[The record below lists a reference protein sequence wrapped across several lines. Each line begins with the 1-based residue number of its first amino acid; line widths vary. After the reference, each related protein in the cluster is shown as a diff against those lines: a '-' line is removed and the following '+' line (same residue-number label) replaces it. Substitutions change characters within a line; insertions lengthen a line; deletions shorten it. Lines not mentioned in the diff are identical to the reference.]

1 MIPVCEPTLQGN
13 ELKYVTDTIK
23 TGWIYSAGSYL
34 QKFEEKFAEYCTVKH
49 GVSCCNGTV
58 AIHLAIEALGIG
70 PGDEIIIPTF
80 TMAASCN
87 GVIYAGAKPVLVDS
101 ELDTWNID
109 IDKIEEKITPRTKAI
124 MVVHTY
130 GHPVDMDKVKR
141 IADKHN
147 LYVIEDAAEAHGAEY
162 KGRKT
167 GSLSDIATFSFY
179 ANKIVTCFPPETKI
193 LIEPPKSGKGLSRMK
208 KISELKVGDSVLTYN
223 LKTAQKEYKK
233 VTKTFK
239 RDYNGNLLEISFS
252 NHNHFQTTPNHPV
265 YVLSKGWVRADQLSL
280 GDEVIQYIY
289 RGLAYKEMYTGKNY
303 TEIMGPEVAERKRKE
318 HALIISQRHAEEDS
332 TYAKIDWSQVA
343 AKISLAN
350 RGRKPSKETRKK
362 FSQSQKE
369 RWSALSAEDRSAF
382 SQKMKEIGA
391 DPAIREKKRLSALVL
406 GQDFSYREKVSKGVL
421 RAMEKDS
428 YWEHYLQGM
437 NLKPNRPEQ
446 HLQHFLEQYF
456 PGEFGYNGDCRLKV
470 RIDRLIP
477 DFVHLKGKRK
487 VIDLLGS
494 YWHKPEEYDL
504 RRRRYNNCGYDSLIL
519 WENELKNKEILSE
532 RIKTFI
538 YNPKVKIV
546 KVSQIIKKNYSGKVH
561 NIETVDNHN
570 YFAHG
575 ILVHN
580 CGEGGMVVTNND
592 KWAEEM
598 KKLRNHY
605 FGLPRFIHPKVGYNY
620 RLTNLQAAI
629 GLAQLERI
637 DELVKARRN
646 NAQLYNQLLA
656 GVKGITT
663 PPEAEWAKNVYWMYG
678 VLIQDDFGKTMP
690 QLRERLEQRGVE
702 TRTFFIGMHKQP
714 MYLNSPKPNYP
725 DCAGKYPGSDELER
739 KGFYLPSSSH
749 LTKEQ
754 IEFIVEKIK
763 EVQELR

>member
-13 ELKYVTDTIK
+13 ELKYVTETIQ
-23 TGWIYSAGSYL
+23 TGWISSAGPYL
-34 QKFEEKFAEYCTVKH
+34 QKFEQKFAEYCTVKH

-70 PGDEIIIPTF
+70 PGDEVIIPTF

-87 GVIYAGAKPVLVDS
+87 GVIYSGAKPVLVDS

-109 IDKIEEKITPRTKAI
+109 INKIEEKITPRTKAI

-130 GHPVDMDKVKR
+130 GHPVDMDQVKR

-167 GSLSDIATFSFY
+167 GSLGDIAAFSFY
-179 ANKIVTCFPPETKI
+179 ANKIISCFPPDTKI
-193 LIEPPKSGKGLSRMK
+193 LISPPTGGKGISRMK
-208 KISELKVGDSVLTYN
+208 KISELKVGDLVLTYN

-233 VTKTFK
+233 VTRTFE
-239 RDYNGNLLEISFS
+239 RDYNGDLLELSFS
-252 NHNHFQTTPNHPV
+252 NNNHIQTTPNHPV
-265 YVLSKGWVRADQLSL
+265 YVLNKGWVSADQLNL

-289 RGLAYKEMYTGKNY
+289 RGLAYKELYTGKTY
-303 TEIMGPEVAERKRKE
+303 FEIMDPALAEKKRQQ
-318 HALIISQRHAEEDS
+318 HSLVISQRHAEEDS
-332 TYAKIDWSQVA
+332 SYAKIDWSRVA
-343 AKISLAN
+343 LKIGLAN
-350 RGRKPSKETRKK
+350 KGKK
-362 FSQSQKE
+362 RSDEIRQNLSVSHTK
-369 RWSALSAEDRSAF
+369 RWSALSAEDRCAF
-382 SQKMKEIGA
+382 SQKMKEINA
-391 DPAIREKKRLSALVL
+391 DPVVREKKRLSALAL
-406 GQDFSYREKVSKGVL
+406 GQDPSYRERVSKGVR

-437 NLKPNRPEQ
+437 NLKPNKSEQ
-446 HLQHFLEQYF
+446 HLLRFLEQYF

-477 DFVHLKGKRK
+477 DFVHLKGKCK

-504 RRRRYNNCGYDSLIL
+504 RRKRYHHLGYDSLIL
-519 WENELKNKEILSE
+519 WENELKNKEVLSE

-546 KVSQIIKKNYSGKVH
+546 KVSKIVKKNYSGKVY
-561 NIETVDNHN
+561 NLETDENHN

-592 KWAEEM
+592 QWAEEM

-605 FGLPRFIHPKVGYNY
+605 FGQPRFIHPKVGYNY

-637 DELVKARRN
+637 EELVNARRK
-646 NAQLYNQLLA
+646 NAQLYNQLLVK
-656 GVKGITT
+656 VKGITT

-678 VLIQDDFGKTMP
+678 ILVQDSFGKTMP
-690 QLRERLEQRGVE
+690 QLREELEKKGVE

-714 MYLNSPKPNYP
+714 MYLNSPKPHYP
-725 DCAGKYPGSDELER
+725 DCTGKYPGSDELER